1 MHDAWYFS
9 ISRLPADTKQQ
20 IASHLGM
27 CDAPIVHRPD
37 FERIINFMNNGESMD
52 GEETRSQ
59 IRLLDQ
65 RRNQDLS
72 RDHSELAHILNYAK
86 I

>member
-1 MHDAWYFS
+1 MIY
-9 ISRLPADTKQQ
+9 RT
-20 IASHLGM
+20 
-27 CDAPIVHRPD
+27 D

-52 GEETRSQ
+52 GEETRQ
-59 IRLLDQ
+59 RIRTLDQ

-86 I
+86 T